1 MVDLPWRVFGR
12 TFALGA
18 LVVALFAPGARGE
31 LLSGVEMGPPDGGGR
46 IPVVVVRSDSPG
58 ALAGLRPG
66 DWVVELDGVSTRGR
80 DPAEVS
86 HVLERTLG
94 GGFSAV
100 VVFVREEGRQ
110 VARLRPPRPMKHQRT
125 FLDFR
130 RDYLRIAAES
140 DALWEGVRQGM
151 EGMLLQ
157 DFPEGSLGDLLWE
170 TRGKIRALETRME
183 NLVIPPFMPDPRAG
197 TLMAEARNAGYRA
210 LRKREESLW
219 ILADYVRRR
228 RDGAPFEH
236 NLWLR
241 LNGYDREVRSVMARG
256 ERDLL
261 EGLSLVAR
269 HDPAFNDLLAQE
281 REEEAMRSRIAPR

>member
-18 LVVALFAPGARGE
+18 LMVALFAPGARGE

-46 IPVVVVRSDSPG
+46 IPVVRVRSDSPG

-66 DWVVELDGVSTRGR
+66 DWVVELDGVNIRGR

-86 HVLERTLG
+86 HALERTLG

-100 VVFVREEGRQ
+100 VIFVRDQGSQ
-110 VARLRPPRPMKHQRT
+110 VARLRPPRPLHHQRV

-140 DALWEGVRQGM
+140 DALWEGARRGM
-151 EGMLLQ
+151 EGALFQ
-157 DFPEGSLGDLLWE
+157 GFPERSLEELLRE
-170 TRGKIRALETRME
+170 TLWKIRALGTRME
-183 NLVIPPFMPDPRAG
+183 NMAIPSFVPDLRAG
-197 TLMAEARNAGYRA
+197 TLMGEARNSGYRA
-210 LRKREESLW
+210 LRKREEALR
-219 ILADYVRRR
+219 ILADYEERRR
-228 RDGAPFEH
+228 TGAPFEH

-241 LNGYDREVRSVMARG
+241 LQGYDREVRGLMARG

-269 HDPAFNDLLAQE
+269 HDAAFGDLLAQE
-281 REEEAMRSRIAPR
+281 REEEAMRYRIAPR